1 MHLGYVV
8 LIFCRVVAMYLLYV
22 AAMPFRVRGMLA
34 WRFIGN
40 GNAGTITAPVRPAA
54 RHLFQRRQNALAP

>member
-8 LIFCRVVAMYLLYV
+8 LIFCRVVPTYLLNV
-22 AAMPFRVRGMLA
+22 AVLFCRVRGMLA